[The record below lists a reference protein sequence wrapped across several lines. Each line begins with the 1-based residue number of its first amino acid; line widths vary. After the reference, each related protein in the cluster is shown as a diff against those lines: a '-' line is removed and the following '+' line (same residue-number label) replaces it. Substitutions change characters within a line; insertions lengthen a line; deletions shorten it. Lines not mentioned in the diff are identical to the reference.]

1 MKLHNLAFDI
11 EAINTTLQESAA
23 KAINKH
29 ITARNWL
36 IGYCIVNYEQHGE
49 DRAKY
54 GDRILQNLAASL
66 TDSGLSYGSLKI
78 FRQLYLT
85 FPELKD
91 PITGY
96 LNTIGLPVVAQLQL
110 SDTKDNRI
118 GQPRVGQFKVP
129 SPDIIFERMSYTHLV
144 QLLPISD
151 PLERAFYETE
161 CIKGVWSKR
170 ELKRQIDTNL
180 YARTGLS
187 TNQKKVIAL
196 ANEGVEQTNVRD
208 IIRSPYTFEFL
219 GLKPTEVMKERHL
232 EDALTEHLK
241 EFLLELGSGFCF
253 EERQRRILIDG
264 EYYYYDLLFYNRLLH
279 CGVII
284 ELKSHPFDYADAAQ
298 MNMYLNY
305 YKKSFMTEG
314 DNPPVGLLLC
324 TGVGIEKAEYTTIGM
339 DRNLLIAE
347 YRIALPSNEQMIE
360 FLKKENKKIKAAR

>member
-1 MKLHNLAFDI
+1 MELHNLAFDI
-11 EAINTTLQESAA
+11 KAINTTLQESAA

-29 ITARNWL
+29 VTARNWL

-54 GDRILQNLAASL
+54 GDRILQNLAANLS
-66 TDSGLSYGSLKI
+66 DSGLSFSNLALCRKFYI
-78 FRQLYLT
+78 T
-85 FPELKD
+85 FPELGG
-91 PITGY
+91 PIWRY
-96 LNTIGLPVVAQLQL
+96 LIHNAAILQSVIVELQL
-110 SDTKDNRI
+110 HNTEEDRI
-118 GQPRVGQFKVP
+118 RQSLIAKFKGVP
-129 SPDIIFERMSYTHLV
+129 PAVIFERLSYTHLV
-144 QLLPISD
+144 QLLPITD
-151 PLERAFYETE
+151 PLERAFYEAE
-161 CIKGVWSKR
+161 CIKGVWSMR
-170 ELKRQIDTNL
+170 ELKRQINTNL

-187 TNQKKVIAL
+187 TNKDKIIAL
-196 ANEGVEQTNVRD
+196 TNDGAERTDIHD

-219 GLKPTEVMKERHL
+219 GLKPAEVMKERPL

-241 EFLLELGSGFCF
+241 EFLLELGNGFCF
-253 EERQRRILIDG
+253 EERQKRILVDG

-305 YKKSFMTEG
+305 YKKNFMTEG

-347 YRIALPSNEQMIE
+347 YRIALPSSEQMIE
-360 FLKKENKKIKAAR
+360 FLKKENLGKE